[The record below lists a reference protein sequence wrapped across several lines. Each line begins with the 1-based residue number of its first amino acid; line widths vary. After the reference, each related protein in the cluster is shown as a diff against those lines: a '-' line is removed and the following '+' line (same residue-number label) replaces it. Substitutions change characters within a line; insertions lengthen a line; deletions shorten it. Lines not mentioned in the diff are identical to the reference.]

1 MSEFDVFLC
10 HNSQDK
16 PEVIKIAQELQ
27 KRELKPWLDEWH
39 LQPGLPWQRE
49 LERQITN
56 IRAAAVFIGK
66 SGFGPWQRMEIEAYL
81 RRFVN
86 QGSPV
91 IPVLLDN
98 APKQPEL
105 PIFLE
110 GMTWVDFRHSESNP
124 MNRLIWG
131 ITGIRPADFDTRLE
145 AQAQSFTQD
154 LGNRIN
160 LEMIAIPDG
169 TFMMGSPEDEKG
181 GYGYERPQHKVT
193 VQPFFMGK
201 YPITQAQWKAIADRE
216 DLKVE
221 RDLDLNP
228 AYFKDRENSARRPV
242 ESVDW
247 DDAVEFC
254 QRLSKQTG
262 TEYRLPTEA
271 EWEYACRA
279 GTTTPYYF
287 GENIT
292 DKLAN
297 YNSNVGETTSVGQFP
312 PNAFGL
318 YDMHGNVWEWCQDDW
333 HDSYKNAPN
342 DGSAWVSETSSTKVT
357 RGGSWGINPDFCRSA
372 TRNTTARDDRSYF
385 IGFRVV
391 CVVPRTT

>member
-1 MSEFDVFLC
+1 MAEFDVFLC

-131 ITGIRPADFDTRLE
+131 ITGIRPADFGTRLK
-145 AQAQSFTQD
+145 AQAQSFTSD
-154 LGNRIN
+154 LGNGVN
-160 LEMIAIPDG
+160 LEMIAIPGG
-169 TFMMGSPEDEKG
+169 TFMMGSPEGEGYDDEK
-181 GYGYERPQHKVT
+181 PQHKVT
-193 VQPFFMGK
+193 VPSFFLGK
-201 YPITQAQWKAIADRE
+201 YPITQAQYQQVMGE
-216 DLKVE
+216 
-221 RDLDLNP
+221 NP
-228 AYFKDRENSARRPV
+228 SNFKGDDRPV
-242 ESVDW
+242 ELVSW
-247 DDAVEFC
+247 DDAEEFC
-254 QRLSKQTG
+254 Q
-262 TEYRLPTEA
+262 
-271 EWEYACRA
+271 
-279 GTTTPYYF
+279 
-287 GENIT
+287 
-292 DKLAN
+292 
-297 YNSNVGETTSVGQFP
+297 
-312 PNAFGL
+312 
-318 YDMHGNVWEWCQDDW
+318 
-333 HDSYKNAPN
+333 
-342 DGSAWVSETSSTKVT
+342 
-357 RGGSWGINPDFCRSA
+357 
-372 TRNTTARDDRSYF
+372 
-385 IGFRVV
+385 
-391 CVVPRTT
+391 